1 MIHGIEMQRIAE
13 KISSWGQGISE
24 LSDSWLVLQTLPGMT
39 PERLHRLIETYDDP
53 IEALRAPNEALA
65 RIAGKKAAEAL
76 KHETP
81 IDLAHK
87 IRTEAEKNEVQI
99 LTRSD
104 EKYPELLKNIYAP
117 PGAIFVKGEIQE
129 RDSLGVAIV
138 GMRTPSPYGR
148 RAAQTLARALA
159 ERGIT
164 IVSGLARGI
173 DTESH
178 QAALE
183 AGGRTLAV
191 LGCGLNINYPSGQE
205 ELRNSIVRQGAVISE
220 LSWNYPPRP
229 ENFPRRNRLIS
240 GLSIATVVVE
250 AAQRSGALVTA
261 RLALEQGRELMAVPG
276 PIDSGRSVGCHRL
289 LRDGAHLIESV
300 DAILAAFP
308 DYVMEKF
315 SSLSNNSFSTGGKKK
330 SAVRG
335 MTPHLPSSLSPE
347 EKMVFTHFGEDSNT
361 IENMSKKTGLKP
373 EHISHIL
380 LNIELRGVLR
390 QTEGGLYE
398 KTL

>member
-1 MIHGIEMQRIAE
+1 MIHGIKMQRIAE
-13 KISSWGQGISE
+13 KISSWGQGIPE

-183 AGGRTLAV
+183 AGGRSLAV
-191 LGCGLNINYPSGQE
+191 LGCGLNINYPSGEE

-220 LSWNYPPRP
+220 LSCNYPPRP

-240 GLSIATVVVE
+240 GLSNCDRGRRGGSET
-250 AAQRSGALVTA
+250 RSSCDRASRT
-261 RLALEQGRELMAVPG
+261 
-276 PIDSGRSVGCHRL
+276 
-289 LRDGAHLIESV
+289 
-300 DAILAAFP
+300 
-308 DYVMEKF
+308 
-315 SSLSNNSFSTGGKKK
+315 
-330 SAVRG
+330 
-335 MTPHLPSSLSPE
+335 
-347 EKMVFTHFGEDSNT
+347 
-361 IENMSKKTGLKP
+361 
-373 EHISHIL
+373 
-380 LNIELRGVLR
+380 
-390 QTEGGLYE
+390 
-398 KTL
+398 